1 VTADDFATSVDR
13 LFNQVAHWEQARWW
27 SGSTA
32 DLMYALIQRLSDLD
46 SEAESMQHRVV
57 PRLSDLTLPDQLRVL
72 ADDLLAA
79 DPPDALLTQ
88 ALAEVDT
95 FRRSLSPRR

>member
-13 LFNQVAHWEQARWW
+13 LINQVAHWEQARWW

-46 SEAESMQHRVV
+46 SEAESMQHRQV
-57 PRLSDLTLPDQLRVL
+57 PRLSDLTLPAGR
-72 ADDLLAA
+72 
-79 DPPDALLTQ
+79 PPQ
-88 ALAEVDT
+88 AGAGRGRHV
-95 FRRSLSPRR
+95 PP